1 MNQPP
6 QPLIWVSRLTRL
18 PLRAV
23 DDEVIGRCTDV
34 VVGAATEGA
43 PRVTGFVAEVQRRPI
58 FVNGGRVGAID
69 PSGIT
74 LRTGTLDL
82 RHFHKRPHELLV
94 VGELLDRRHDD
105 GYINDVALRPAWGK
119 AWGWEIA
126 KVSLRPGGALRR
138 RSRSRTVDWDDVA
151 DIFDLGEVSRE
162 VASLAEIHPAD
173 VAAMLRRMPLDRRRR
188 LAEAM
193 DDERLAD
200 LLEELPEDEQL
211 RLVEGLDLER
221 VADVLEEMEP
231 DDAADLL
238 AEMPAQ
244 MRMRLLDE
252 MEPDDAD
259 SLRRLLLYEDRTA
272 GALMT
277 PEPII
282 LPPTATVATALAK
295 VRDPETTS
303 TLAAQVFVARPPNTT
318 PTGRYIG
325 VIGFQRLL
333 REQPGTTLERCV
345 DRSVEPVGPDLA
357 ESHLAELFAA
367 YDLLAIPVCEATGRL
382 VGAVTVDDVLDAVL
396 PEGWRRTR
404 TAPAQN
410 AAP

>member
-34 VVGAATEGA
+34 VVSAAIEGA
-43 PRVTGFVAEVQRRPI
+43 PRVTGFIAEVQRRPI

-69 PSGIT
+69 ASGIT

-82 RHFHKRPHELLV
+82 RHFAQRPYELLV
-94 VGELLDRRHDD
+94 VGDLLDRKHGRE
-105 GYINDVALRPAWGK
+105 YINDIALRPAWGK
-119 AWGWEIA
+119 AWGWEVA

-138 RSRSRTVDWDDVA
+138 RSRSRTVDWDDA
-151 DIFDLGEVSRE
+151 AELFDLGEMSRE
-162 VASLAEIHPAD
+162 VASLAELHPAD
-173 VAAMLRRMPLDRRRR
+173 VAAALRRMPHERRRR

-211 RLVEGLDLER
+211 RLVEGLDMER
-221 VADVLEEMEP
+221 VADIVEEMEP

-244 MRMRLLDE
+244 MRMRLLEE
-252 MEPDDAD
+252 MEPDDAE
-259 SLRRLLLYEDRTA
+259 SMRRLLLYPDQTA

-277 PEPII
+277 PEPIV
-282 LPPTATVATALAK
+282 LPPNATVATALARL
-295 VRDPETTS
+295 RDPDTTS
-303 TLAAQVFVARPPNTT
+303 TLAAQVFVARPPITT
-318 PTGRYIG
+318 PTGSYIG

-333 REQPGTTLERCV
+333 REQPGVTLDRCV
-345 DRSVEPVGPDLA
+345 DPSVEPVRPDLA
-357 ESHLAELFAA
+357 ESRLAELFAA
-367 YDLLAIPVCEATGRL
+367 YDLLAIPVCDETGRL
-382 VGAVTVDDVLDAVL
+382 LGAVTVDDVLDAVL

-404 TAPAQN
+404 TAPTRS